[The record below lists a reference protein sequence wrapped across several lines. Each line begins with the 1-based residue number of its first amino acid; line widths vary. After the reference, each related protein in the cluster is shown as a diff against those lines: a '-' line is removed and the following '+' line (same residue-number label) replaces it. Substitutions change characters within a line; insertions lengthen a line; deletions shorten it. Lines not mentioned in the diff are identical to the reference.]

1 MSCGPEEKLKTPRIE
16 QTNVP
21 KTMPRFEV
29 RNPREGIESQKAPP
43 QYRYATELMQ
53 NTDQEKVFQKLLDQ
67 PVTLKLSKVLGSS
80 FELGQWFQMA
90 MKSQQFLMHQARASN
105 IEVLQEVI
113 SERDEDS
120 DDEKEEEDT
129 DVEETYQ
136 FCVNSGEASPSLPS
150 IEESHDLTYQS
161 MLQEEFEQQNM
172 NSV

>member
-1 MSCGPEEKLKTPRIE
+1 MKGKGRENPVIKPLMSCSPEEKLKTPRIE

-67 PVTLKLSKVLGSS
+67 PVTLKLSKVLGSL
-80 FELGQWFQMA
+80 FELSQQFQMA
-90 MKSQQFLMHQARASN
+90 TKS
-105 IEVLQEVI
+105 QEVI